1 MKMILLT
8 MMTLINSKKD
18 NKPGFV
24 LSAGFTLFEL
34 IIVLAVISAIV
45 GVALP
50 YATKSNHVLN
60 MRQDA
65 LNIAE
70 TFKYSIDLAQSRNRK
85 IKISIN
91 SKNRTYRLLKENDS
105 EQYEPL
111 EGYFGIG
118 RRFDKDISVANIE
131 GLTNK
136 ADEWSLV
143 IDPAKVFPEASL
155 ELISKDII
163 VKIIITGR
171 KVAIEETSI

>member
-1 MKMILLT
+1 MT
-8 MMTLINSKKD
+8 TLINNKKD
-18 NKPGFV
+18 NKLGFA

-34 IIVLAVISAIV
+34 IVVLAVISAIV

-70 TFKYSIDLAQSRNRK
+70 TFKYGIDLAQSRNRK

-91 SKNRTYRLLKENDS
+91 PKNRTYRLLKENNDK
-105 EQYEPL
+105 QYEPL

-118 RRFDKDISVANIE
+118 RRFNKDISVANIE
-131 GLTNK
+131 GLTYL
-136 ADEWSLV
+136 ADEWCLV
-143 IDPAKVFPEASL
+143 IDPAKVFPDASL
-155 ELISKDII
+155 ELRSKDII
-163 VKIIITGR
+163 VKITITGR
-171 KVAIEETSI
+171 KVAVEETSI